1 MFRAT
6 GSKGGSSMASEPILA
21 IEANIDDQIVQFCK
35 ARPGLTEEQV
45 VRDIARIV
53 CIVNLVRNG
62 TLDGKNTVL
71 CGGMAMRCLDS
82 PRMSVFDGDT
92 SSRREPDPEVL
103 RDAISYED
111 EEIAIKAG
119 PLQHGDELIT
129 FRPIEYDARFS
140 ELRGAKDEFSL
151 SVSHR
156 GVECPELWR
165 PLNHRYPFPLLA
177 EDLEVP
183 IMDPDEIMAEKIV
196 AWWLFG
202 HAKHY
207 NDIAFL
213 AGRMVQEGRRDR
225 EPEVKTMVTGLIE
238 KKLTRNRD
246 VSANLASRVD
256 ALSASERR
264 RRLEQPE
271 DHVDPDQ
278 RKGFN
283 SLAYLHG
290 SRPDRTDVDRLVQ
303 RVVLPLLFD

>member
-1 MFRAT
+1 
-6 GSKGGSSMASEPILA
+6 MASEPILA
-21 IEANIDDQIVQFCK
+21 IEANIDDQIIQFCK
-35 ARPGLTEEQV
+35 TRPGLREEQV

-92 SSRREPDPEVL
+92 SSRSEPDPEVL
-103 RDAISYED
+103 RDAISYEE

-119 PLQHGDELIT
+119 PMQHGDELIT

-140 ELRGAKDEFSL
+140 ILRGAKDEFSL

-177 EDLEVP
+177 EDVEVP

-213 AGRMVQEGRRDR
+213 AGRMVQLGRRDR
-225 EPEVKTMVTGLIE
+225 EPDVRTLVRRLIV
-238 KKLTRNRD
+238 KKLGRNRE

-256 ALSASERR
+256 GLSVAERR
-264 RRLEQPE
+264 RRLEAPE
-271 DHVDPDQ
+271 DHVDPDE

-290 SRPDRTDVDRLVQ
+290 SRPDRTDIDRLVH

>member
-1 MFRAT
+1 
-6 GSKGGSSMASEPILA
+6 MASEPILA
-21 IEANIDDQIVQFCK
+21 VEGNIDDQIIAFCK
-35 ARPGLTEEQV
+35 ARSGLSEEQV

-62 TLDGKNTVL
+62 TLDGTNTVL

-92 SSRREPDPEVL
+92 SSRSEPNPEVL

-119 PLQHGDELIT
+119 PVQRGDELIT

-140 ELRGAKDEFSL
+140 ALPGARDEFSL

-156 GVECPELWR
+156 GVERPALWR

-177 EDLEVP
+177 QEDLEVP

-213 AGRMVQEGRRDR
+213 AGRMVRDGRRDR
-225 EPEVKTMVTGLIE
+225 DPKVKKLVGVLVE
-238 KKLTRNRD
+238 KKLERNRE
-246 VSANLASRVD
+246 VSPNLASRVD
-256 ALSASERR
+256 ALSSSERR
-264 RRLEQPE
+264 QRLEQPD
-271 DHVDPDQ
+271 DHVDPGG
-278 RKGFN
+278 RRGFN

-290 SRPDRTDVDRLVQ
+290 ARPPRMEIDRLVQ
-303 RVVLPLLFD
+303 RVVLPFLFD